1 MVAVGGDG
9 GFQSAAVDVSFVS
22 LLPQRSADGA
32 WCNNV
37 STPIDAGNQS
47 LLLSLPRFS
56 FSSLSL
62 SLQF

>member
-32 WCNNV
+32 
-37 STPIDAGNQS
+37 
-47 LLLSLPRFS
+47 
-56 FSSLSL
+56 
-62 SLQF
+62 